1 MTKPV
6 ALIICDGWGTNART
20 DHNAIAMAKT
30 PYFDSLAAKWPH
42 TQLFTSGLAVGLP
55 EGQMGNSEVGHMNM
69 GAGRVVYQELTRIDQ
84 EIREWNFFRN
94 PALCAAMDH
103 AKEAGTQLHLIGLLS
118 DGGVHSSLEH
128 LFALLNMAKA
138 RGVSRTFIHA
148 FLDGRDVPP
157 KSAAEYLARTE
168 QVLQQLGHGQIATI
182 SGRYWA
188 MDRDRNWERTEKAYR
203 AMVNGAGATAGSAAE
218 AIQRSYA
225 AGVTDEFV
233 EPVVVDPTGTMRQGD
248 SVIFFNFRPDRARQ
262 ITRALATP
270 DFTDFARP
278 DHPYLAFV
286 CMTQYDAKLGLPVA
300 YRPQE
305 LRDNLAQVLAD
316 RGLRQF
322 HTSETEK
329 YAHVTFFFN
338 CGRED
343 PYVGEERLLVPSP
356 KVATYDLKPE
366 MAAPEVA
373 AAAANA
379 IANNQTDFLILNFAN
394 ADMVGHTGNMAAT
407 IKAVEA
413 VDAAVG
419 KVVQAVLKAGGVAL
433 VTADHG
439 NAEQM
444 IDYETGQPHTAH
456 TTNPVPLYMAGSQ
469 SKLREGGVLADVA
482 PTVLALLGEE
492 QPEAMTAASL
502 LEQGV

>member
-6 ALIICDGWGTNART
+6 ALIICDGWGINPRA

-30 PYFDSLAAKWPH
+30 PYFDELAAKWPH

-69 GAGRVVYQELTRIDQ
+69 GAGRVVYQELTRIDK

-103 AKEAGTQLHLIGLLS
+103 VKETGGRLHLIGLLS

-138 RGVSRTFIHA
+138 RGVGASYVHA
-148 FLDGRDVPP
+148 FLDGRDVAPR
-157 KSAAEYLARTE
+157 SAAEYLARTE
-168 QVLQQLGHGQIATI
+168 QVLQQLGHGKIATI

-203 AMVNGAGATAGSAAE
+203 AMVNGVGPSAGSAAE
-218 AIQRSYA
+218 AIQRAYTS
-225 AGVTDEFV
+225 GVTDEFV
-233 EPVVVDPTGTMRQGD
+233 EPVVLDATGTMQAGD
-248 SVIFFNFRPDRARQ
+248 AVIFFNFRPDRARQ
-262 ITRALATP
+262 ITRALTQP
-270 DFTDFARP
+270 DFDGFARP

-286 CMTQYDAKLGLPVA
+286 CLTQYDAKLGLPIA

-305 LRDNLAQVLAD
+305 LVDNLAQILAD
-316 RGLRQF
+316 RSIRQF

-338 CGRED
+338 CGQED
-343 PYVGEERLLVPSP
+343 PYPLEERLLIPSP

-366 MAAPEVA
+366 MSAPEVA
-373 AAAANA
+373 TGAAAA
-379 IANNQTDFLILNFAN
+379 IAAGQTDFLIMNFAN

-419 KVVQAVLKAGGVAL
+419 KVVQAVLKAGGIAL

-444 IDYETGQPHTAH
+444 INYETGEIHTAH
-456 TTNPVPLYMAGSQ
+456 TTNPVPLYLAGSQ
-469 SKLREGGVLADVA
+469 SKLREGGILADVA
-482 PTVLALLGEE
+482 PTVLELLGE
-492 QPEAMTAASL
+492 QKPDVMTATSL
-502 LEQGV
+502 LDHGA

>member
-6 ALIICDGWGTNART
+6 ALIICDGWGINPNA

-30 PYFDSLAAKWPH
+30 PHFDELAKKWPH

-69 GAGRVVYQELTRIDQ
+69 GAGRVVYQELTRIDK

-103 AKEAGTQLHLIGLLS
+103 AKESGGQLHLIGLLS

-128 LFALLNMAKA
+128 LFALLNAAKA
-138 RGVSRTFIHA
+138 RGVKRTFVHA

-157 KSAAEYLARTE
+157 KSGAEFLARTE
-168 QVLQQLGHGQIATI
+168 QVLQQLGHGKIATVG
-182 SGRYWA
+182 GRYYA
-188 MDRDRNWERTEKAYR
+188 MDRDKNWERTEKAYR
-203 AMVNGAGATAGSAAE
+203 AMVNGVGPTAGSAAE
-218 AIQRSYA
+218 AIQRAYE
-225 AGVTDEFV
+225 AGVTDEFM
-233 EPVVVDPTGTMRQGD
+233 EPTVIDPTGTMRGGD

-270 DFTDFARP
+270 DFDGFARP

-305 LRDNLAQVLAD
+305 LRDNLAQILSE
-316 RGLRQF
+316 RNLKQY
-322 HTSETEK
+322 HTAETEK

-338 CGRED
+338 CGQED
-343 PYVGEERLLVPSP
+343 PYPGEERMLIPSP

-373 AAAANA
+373 AAAAAA
-379 IANNQTDFLILNFAN
+379 IAGNQADFLIMNFAN

-413 VDAAVG
+413 VDAGVG

-444 IDYETGQPHTAH
+444 VDYETGQPMTSH
-456 TTNPVPLYMAGSQ
+456 TTNPVPFYMAGSK

-482 PTVLALLGEE
+482 PTILELLGEAK
-492 QPEAMTAASL
+492 PEAMTAASL
-502 LEQGV
+502 LDRGL

>member
-6 ALIICDGWGTNART
+6 ALIICDGWGVNPRT

-30 PYFDSLAAKWPH
+30 PHFDELAAKWGH

-69 GAGRVVYQELTRIDQ
+69 GAGRVVYQELTRIDK

-94 PALCAAMDH
+94 PVLCAAMDH
-103 AKEAGTQLHLIGLLS
+103 AKETGGQLHLMGLLS

-138 RGVSRTFIHA
+138 RGVSRTFVHA

-168 QVLQQLGHGQIATI
+168 QVLQQLGHGKIATI
-182 SGRYWA
+182 SGRYYA
-188 MDRDRNWERTEKAYR
+188 MDRDKNWERTEKAYR
-203 AMVNGAGATAGSAAE
+203 AMINGVGATAGSAAE
-218 AIQRSYA
+218 AIQKSYA

-233 EPVVVDPTGTMRQGD
+233 EPTVVDPTGTMRGGD

-262 ITRALATP
+262 ITRALAMQEF
-270 DFTDFARP
+270 DGFTRV
-278 DHPYLAFV
+278 DHPYLNYA
-286 CMTQYDAKLGLPVA
+286 CMTQYDAKMGLPVA

-305 LRDNLAQVLAD
+305 LVDNLSQILAD
-316 RGLRQF
+316 RGVRQY

-343 PYVGEERLLVPSP
+343 PYPGEDRLLVPSP

-373 AAAANA
+373 AAAAAA
-379 IANNQTDFLILNFAN
+379 IAAGQTDFLVMNFAN

-407 IKAVEA
+407 VKAVEA
-413 VDAAVG
+413 VDAGVG

-444 IDYETGQPHTAH
+444 VDYETGEVQTSH
-456 TTNPVPLYMAGSQ
+456 TTNPVPFYMAGSK
-469 SKLREGGVLADVA
+469 SKLREGGILADVA
-482 PTVLALLGEE
+482 PTVLELLGQE
-492 QPEAMTAASL
+492 QPAAMTAASL
-502 LEQGV
+502 LAGG